1 MIRKS
6 VCVVMLSYSL
16 ILGSENTSFEVM
28 DHTIK
33 CRGARIDATQLMLK
47 NNFNA
52 AEDVLKQSFDHI
64 VTLFDLRQTCELLY
78 QLENPNL
85 ALALLKTKTD
95 VCNCFIPELEK
106 VIKLLEQHHADAT
119 ALITHYKAVLA
130 EKRLSLSSL

>member
-6 VCVVMLSYSL
+6 VCVIMLSYSL
-16 ILGSENTSFEVM
+16 VLASENSSFEVM

-33 CRGARIDATQLMLK
+33 CRFARIEANQFILK

-52 AEDVLKQSFDHI
+52 AEAVLTQSFDHI
-64 VTLFDLRQTCELLY
+64 VTLFDLRQTCELFY
-78 QLENPNL
+78 QLEIPNV
-85 ALALLKTKTD
+85 ALTLLKTKTD

-106 VIKLLEQHHADAT
+106 VIKLLELHHADET